1 MHVATGRV
9 KRMSVGFAS
18 TWGATPATHT
28 KQPTFATCTI
38 FVLLHAGYATT
49 LKQIYRGNEP
59 MTAQEWLDE
68 LERLRKA
75 AIMPPYY
82 LRKKLFFGED
92 EEEYYITD
100 KEERIIC
107 RMKYMSTEPDNAAYI
122 VAACNAVPRL
132 IEMLRIAVSLIEAQN
147 AQRAR
152 KGEKMPEGDVM
163 QLIFTLTEPKE

>member
-1 MHVATGRV
+1 
-9 KRMSVGFAS
+9 
-18 TWGATPATHT
+18 
-28 KQPTFATCTI
+28 
-38 FVLLHAGYATT
+38 
-49 LKQIYRGNEP
+49 

-68 LERLRKA
+68 LEQLREA

-132 IEMLRIAVSLIEAQN
+132 VKMVKLAASLLECPYDDEECLYDDDDTVSCAHCKT
-147 AQRAR
+147 QRLY
-152 KGEKMPEGDVM
+152 D
-163 QLIFTLTEPKE
+163 LTEPKK

>member
-1 MHVATGRV
+1 
-9 KRMSVGFAS
+9 
-18 TWGATPATHT
+18 
-28 KQPTFATCTI
+28 
-38 FVLLHAGYATT
+38 
-49 LKQIYRGNEP
+49 

-68 LERLRKA
+68 LKRLRKA

-122 VAACNAVPRL
+122 VAACNAVPIL
-132 IEMLRIAVSLIEAQN
+132 VEMLRIAVSLIEE
-147 AQRAR
+147 RVR
-152 KGEKMPEGDVM
+152 KGERIPVIDVM
-163 QLIFTLTEPKE
+163 QLLFTMTEPKE